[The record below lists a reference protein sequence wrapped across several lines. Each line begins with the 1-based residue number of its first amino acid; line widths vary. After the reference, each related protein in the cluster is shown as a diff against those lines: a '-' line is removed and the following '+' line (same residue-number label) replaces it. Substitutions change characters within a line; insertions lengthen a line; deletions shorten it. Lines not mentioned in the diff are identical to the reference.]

1 MNSVSADVVVSTS
14 NLRPTNLRTTIDSPL
29 SGHRDSMIMRVYDF
43 HCSEENV

>member
-29 SGHRDSMIMRVYDF
+29 RGHRDSIIMQVCDF
-43 HCSEENV
+43 YCSEEDI